1 MLEVGC
7 FASEDLYIYIKGFEC
22 PMSSK
27 QKVEICL
34 EPESNLVP
42 SAREHGLP
50 GFQYFYQVDV
60 GGRGDIRGVR
70 RPLGI
75 ACGNTVGP
83 VPLESLH
90 SGPIRAA
97 LSWDPLELNPDLS

>member
-1 MLEVGC
+1 
-7 FASEDLYIYIKGFEC
+7 
-22 PMSSK
+22 MSSK

-60 GGRGDIRGVR
+60 GGRGDIRGVHCTTL
-70 RPLGI
+70 P
-75 ACGNTVGP
+75 
-83 VPLESLH
+83 
-90 SGPIRAA
+90 
-97 LSWDPLELNPDLS
+97 